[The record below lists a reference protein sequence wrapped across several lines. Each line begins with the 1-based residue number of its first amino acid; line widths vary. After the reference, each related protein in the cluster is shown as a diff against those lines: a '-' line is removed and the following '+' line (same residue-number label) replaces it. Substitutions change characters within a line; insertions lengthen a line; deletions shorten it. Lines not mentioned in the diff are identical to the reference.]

1 MKMLP
6 DKLCFRPVAGL
17 SGFMLAAMLL
27 PPGWAAG
34 QDLAANRAGIW
45 SIAGAPGMDRWI
57 VVHDPGTSK
66 STGVYHIEVVGR
78 KTGDPSWQVV
88 HLVPHMAITEQ
99 ALLDS
104 VIEPLTT
111 GAVYPESFDD
121 AYAAWLASNGGA
133 GGEVCTRT
141 IIECMPE
148 GEGGEK

>member
-1 MKMLP
+1 MTV
-6 DKLCFRPVAGL
+6 RPERKRLSPIAGMAGVVLAVVL
-17 SGFMLAAMLL
+17 SN
-27 PPGWAAG
+27 PGWAAG
-34 QDLAANRAGIW
+34 QDLEANRAGIW

-57 VVHDPGTSK
+57 VIHDPESSK

-88 HLVPHMAITEQ
+88 HIVPHMAITEQ
-99 ALLDS
+99 ALRDS
-104 VIEPLTT
+104 VIEPLVS

-141 IIECMPE
+141 VIECMPQ
-148 GEGGEK
+148 GEGVEK